1 MEISNREIY
10 FQYKDKEFFN
20 NTIISELLIFCNGF
34 KDFSELVINFDNNIK
49 DYDKFLE
56 LSKRIEEGVPLQYV
70 LGFTFFLDMK
80 IKVNNNVLIP
90 RSETSELC
98 KNIELFIN
106 KNKLKHDNI
115 GDICTGSGCIGLYFK
130 KSYPSSNVYCTDIS
144 KSALEIAKENSKS
157 LNLDINLMEGNI
169 VDPLIEKN
177 IKLDVLISNPPYVEN
192 IDDIE
197 DIVKNNEPMNAIYSK
212 DGTYFYEEIFKK
224 HNEITTDK
232 ALLGFEINY
241 DQEEKLTELIKKYF
255 KIGTYYFFSK
265 DYYEKTR
272 FLIIYKG
279 F

>member
-10 FQYKDKEFFN
+10 FQYKDKKYFN

-34 KDFSELVINFDNNIK
+34 KDFSELVINFDNFIK
-49 DYDKFLE
+49 NYDKFLE
-56 LSKRIEEGVPLQYV
+56 LSKKIEEGVPLQYV

-80 IKVNNNVLIP
+80 IKVNKNVLIP
-90 RSETSELC
+90 RPETEQLC
-98 KNIELFIN
+98 RKMVNFIN
-106 KNKLKHDNI
+106 LNKLKHDNI

-130 KSYPSSNVYCTDIS
+130 NIYLKSNVYCSDIS
-144 KSALEIAKENSKS
+144 KDALEVAKENSRI
-157 LNLDINLMEGNI
+157 LNLPINFMEGNI
-169 VDPLIEKN
+169 VDPFIKKGL
-177 IKLDVLISNPPYVEN
+177 KLDVLISNPPYVEN

-232 ALLGFEINY
+232 AVLGFEINY
-241 DQEEKLTELIKKYF
+241 DQEKKLTELVKKYF
-255 KIGTYYFFSK
+255 NIGTYFSFQK